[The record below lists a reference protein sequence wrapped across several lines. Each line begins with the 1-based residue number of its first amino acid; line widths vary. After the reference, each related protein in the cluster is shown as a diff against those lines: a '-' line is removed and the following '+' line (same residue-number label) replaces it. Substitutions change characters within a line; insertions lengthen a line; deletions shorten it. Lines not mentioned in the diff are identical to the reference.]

1 MTNHEGEKDMK
12 AGVKP
17 IQPMNIEFDTQAQVQ
32 KFINWASGQGEKT
45 KATENVRNK
54 FAAYIKK
61 QNRG

>member
-1 MTNHEGEKDMK
+1 MK

>member
-1 MTNHEGEKDMK
+1 MTKHKGEEEMN

-17 IQPMNIEFDTQAQVQ
+17 IQPMNIEFETNDQFQ
-32 KFINWASGQGEKT
+32 KFVNWASGQGEKT

>member
-1 MTNHEGEKDMK
+1 MTDQEGEKDMK

-45 KATENVRNK
+45 KTTENVRNK
-54 FAAYIKK
+54 FAAYIQKK
-61 QNRG
+61 NRG